1 MDEPRTPDWTGGR
14 TDGRTGSKIEK
25 KKKGPFGFDSSF
37 QQGETVHPIAYAIAY
52 LSCVC
57 DFKIW
62 RVWVLGGLPVS
73 LRLSFGSV
81 VLFQQNNHRANYF
94 DCDDQ

>member
-1 MDEPRTPDWTGGR
+1 M
-14 TDGRTGSKIEK
+14 
-25 KKKGPFGFDSSF
+25 
-37 QQGETVHPIAYAIAY
+37 
-52 LSCVC
+52 
-57 DFKIW
+57 
-62 RVWVLGGLPVS
+62 LGGLPVS